1 MSWMTD
7 LVETYDICANTP
19 GFLGRIDI
27 YERGNF
33 RGQLRPLAPI
43 YHDIVKCAYEV
54 HLDSEGDFLA
64 ARVLSKG
71 EQTTIIPCTPTSRA
85 RTGVKAYAVPHA
97 LAERLDY
104 ITRENYRNPYME
116 NFTNWVTSDSFKA
129 GDVYAEE
136 LVLMVYH
143 YLCRHTLADDISS
156 CLSDDEKKG
165 ASPSGTVRFCI
176 AGMAEEYGPADL
188 SLNPLLWEL
197 HIARIRELQKDL
209 PKDLCMATGTLQP
222 AMEVGAKCIL
232 GPGDSAKIYPVNWSN
247 EHPGTGYFTYRHSTI
262 FTKPSDA
269 FTVGADTAEK
279 VQAMLRWLIDHQSWS
294 ILRTATPKMIV
305 WAKHAPDAF
314 SADDIYDPGK
324 YAISE
329 EEEESD
335 GEDEELTLAED
346 DVAPAEDKPTGEI
359 TSIGKEQKENI
370 RALSEGRWVKGF
382 DNVDDEAILLT
393 LDKPSIGRLSVV
405 GYQKLT
411 KAQYYETILKWHE
424 TAAWGDYFAPS
435 VRQAVMTAYGDITA
449 KAVGSDIKPEARTA
463 AQQIL
468 RAINYGIPLPG
479 NIADAAFP
487 RTINTCHWK
496 MSGSSKELRNIW
508 YRYQRQV
515 GLTCALICKTRKDNG
530 SKDITMDALDVECK
544 DRDYLYGRVLAL
556 LDALE
561 SETMRAQGREFE
573 RMTNA
578 YKQSSSFYHAPA
590 RTTAFLMRAI
600 QPYVKNNWPVSRYK
614 LDEVN
619 EILSTIS
626 KIEMSDPNHDPTSGT
641 EKPLGKNAILGYAC
655 QVKAIKDARIRNTKA
670 KKEREAQEKSQNA

>member
-116 NFTNWVTSDSFKA
+116 TFTNWVTSDSFKA

-370 RALSEGRWVKGF
+370 RALSEGRWGKGF

-479 NIADAAFP
+479 NIADAAFL

-496 MSGSSKELRNIW
+496 M
-508 YRYQRQV
+508 
-515 GLTCALICKTRKDNG
+515 
-530 SKDITMDALDVECK
+530 
-544 DRDYLYGRVLAL
+544 
-556 LDALE
+556 
-561 SETMRAQGREFE
+561 
-573 RMTNA
+573 
-578 YKQSSSFYHAPA
+578 
-590 RTTAFLMRAI
+590 
-600 QPYVKNNWPVSRYK
+600 
-614 LDEVN
+614 
-619 EILSTIS
+619 
-626 KIEMSDPNHDPTSGT
+626 
-641 EKPLGKNAILGYAC
+641 
-655 QVKAIKDARIRNTKA
+655 
-670 KKEREAQEKSQNA
+670 